1 MMFRTLRGRFVLSH
15 TLPMLFIVLFIGLVL
30 GYLLE
35 THIIVDNLSQEM
47 RGQAVLAA
55 ALMAP
60 HVEVWG
66 DPAER
71 EAIIDLVHQQLQTRV
86 QLLDSQGLV
95 LASSDRSDAD
105 LIGKA
110 LAVDGV
116 SETLA
121 GQVTV
126 KTRRSQRLKAEVI
139 DVMAPVLGA
148 SGQIL
153 GAMRLTHEM
162 GVLYER
168 IVGLRYVL
176 SAVLL
181 LAILI
186 SLALGW
192 IVATQMA
199 RPLGAVT
206 LALHELAYGGR
217 VTPIP
222 EQRVV
227 ELDLLSRSVDTLV
240 ERLHNMEQQ
249 RRQLLSNL
257 VHELGRPLGAL
268 GSAVQALRGGADQ
281 DLALRRDLLAG
292 IDGELARLRRLLDDL
307 AGLHDQVLGSLEL
320 SRKPTS
326 LAEWLEEL
334 LGPWREAAR
343 AKGLAWQARISPSL
357 PTLNVDPDRLAQAVG
372 NLVSNAIRYTPS
384 GGDITIVAESTGDRV
399 ALRFSDTGPGI
410 DPQDQALL
418 FTPFF
423 RGRVGRRFPQGMG
436 LGLVIA
442 RDLVIAHGG
451 QLEVQSTPGLGSDF
465 TIWLPVSSSS

>member
-1 MMFRTLRGRFVLSH
+1 MFRTLRGRFVLSH
-15 TLPMLFIVLFIGLVL
+15 TLPMLFIVLFMSLAL

-35 THIIVDNLSQEM
+35 THVLIDNLSQEV

-55 ALMAP
+55 ALAAP
-60 HVEVWG
+60 HVEVWR
-66 DPAER
+66 DPAGR
-71 EAIIDLVHQQLQTRV
+71 ESLVTFVHEQLQTRV
-86 QLLDSQGLV
+86 MLLDSTGLV
-95 LASSDRSDAD
+95 LASSDQRDAN
-105 LIGKA
+105 LIGNP
-110 LAVDGV
+110 LVRSGV
-116 SETLA
+116 PEALA
-121 GQVTV
+121 GQVV
-126 KTRRSQRLKAEVI
+126 VNTRYSQQLHAEIVDVI
-139 DVMAPVLGA
+139 APVRDASGQVLGA
-148 SGQIL
+148 V
-153 GAMRLTHEM
+153 RLTHEL

-176 SAVLL
+176 GAVLL

-186 SLALGW
+186 SLTLGW

-217 VTPIP
+217 VTPVP

-240 ERLHNMEQQ
+240 ERLHNMEKQ

-268 GSAVQALRGGADQ
+268 GSAIQALRGGADQ
-281 DLALRRDLLAG
+281 DLALRHDLLSG
-292 IDGELARLRRLLDDL
+292 IDGELSRLRRLLDDL

-326 LAEWLEEL
+326 LAGWLAEL
-334 LGPWREAAR
+334 LAPWREAAR
-343 AKGLAWQARISPSL
+343 AKGLAWHELISSSL
-357 PTLNVDPDRLAQAVG
+357 PILNVDPDRLAQAVG

-384 GGDITIVAESTGDRV
+384 GGSITIVAEPTGDRIT
-399 ALRFSDTGPGI
+399 LRFSDTGPGI
-410 DPQDQALL
+410 DPEEQALL
-418 FTPFF
+418 FSPFF

-442 RDLVIAHGG
+442 RDLVMAHGG
-451 QLEVQSTPGLGSDF
+451 QLEVQSTPGLGSEF
-465 TIWLPVSSSS
+465 TIWLPVSS